1 MDNVILVAGTVVE
14 QQLPDNSWVRIPRLV
29 KLGAVGEQSTPK
41 EKTCIEEDTKTYGS
55 GMRDAPD
62 KNLQGQY
69 VPPQTDDG
77 DYLLDRELQQKFI
90 ERARAEESMNVRV
103 TYPDRERCQ
112 FLLKTLGYQVSDV
125 TQEDWK
131 LFDVNGKQNS
141 RPIWSVADVMTGV
154 SVSDLTAV
162 PVGASFRLVATP
174 IPADAYC
181 KPGVTFSVDKP
192 EILTV
197 SGSGR
202 VEGISPGTAIVTAT
216 LNGFDTTQ
224 EITVS

>member
-14 QQLPDNSWVRIPRLV
+14 QQLPDNSWIRIPRIV

-55 GMRDAPD
+55 GMREAPD

-69 VPPQTDDG
+69 IPPQTDDG
-77 DYLLDRELQQKFI
+77 AYLLDRELQQNFI
-90 ERARAEESMNVRV
+90 VRARAEESMQVRV

-112 FLLKTLGYQVSDV
+112 FLLKTLGYQVDDV

-131 LFDVNGKQNS
+131 LFTVNGKQNS
-141 RPIWSVADVMTGV
+141 RPAWSVAETMTGV
-154 SVSDLTAV
+154 AITGLTTVAVGESITLTAAAV
-162 PVGASFRLVATP
+162 
-174 IPADAYC
+174 PADAYC
-181 KPGVTFSVDKP
+181 KPGTLFSVDVP
-192 EILTV
+192 EIATISNSGVVTGV
-197 SGSGR
+197 SA
-202 VEGISPGTAIVTAT
+202 GTAIITVT